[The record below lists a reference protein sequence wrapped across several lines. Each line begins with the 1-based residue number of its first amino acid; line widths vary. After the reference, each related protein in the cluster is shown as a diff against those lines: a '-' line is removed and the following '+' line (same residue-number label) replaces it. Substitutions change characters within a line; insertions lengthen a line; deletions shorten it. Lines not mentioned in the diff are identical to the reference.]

1 VELDVFIAE
10 KIAEAGPLLGVT
22 EEVCVLTN
30 SKDEDLLENLI
41 PLFKLVLALLKKKI
55 EALGGLEAIVEDRWS
70 R

>member
-1 VELDVFIAE
+1 MELDVFIAE
-10 KIAEAGPLLGVT
+10 KMAEAGPLLGVI
-22 EEVCVLTN
+22 EEVCVLAN
-30 SKDEDLLENLI
+30 SKNEDLLENLI